1 MGVHAHVLVQVR
13 NAAQDSII
21 ELTKMQPTDQLSSI
35 IIAMLALSD
44 RRKSTDSRVTSVALY
59 NLNGANVN
67 SWLTAVTHSIC
78 SVCIYLFFNFFRAC
92 S

>member
-67 SWLTAVTHSIC
+67 S
-78 SVCIYLFFNFFRAC
+78 
-92 S
+92 